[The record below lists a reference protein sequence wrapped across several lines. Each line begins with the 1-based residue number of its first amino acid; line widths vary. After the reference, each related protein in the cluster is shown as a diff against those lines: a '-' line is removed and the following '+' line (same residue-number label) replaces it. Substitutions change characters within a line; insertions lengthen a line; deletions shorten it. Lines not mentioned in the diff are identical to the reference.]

1 MTPIRF
7 LTKDLEDCHLLDPD
21 FDGGFLGMITVKR
34 RSDLTGKVSSRELDI
49 TENQYTDFMRR
60 RREGTTD
67 LIQNEFPDL
76 SLDDREFIKTGATP
90 EEWDRLIPDV

>member
-7 LTKDLEDCHLLDPD
+7 LTKDLEDCHLIDPD
-21 FDGGFLGMITVKR
+21 FDGGFLDMITVKK
-34 RSDLTGKVSSRELDI
+34 RSEFTGKLHTRSLDI
-49 TENQYTDFMRR
+49 TQTEYDSYMSRR
-60 RREGTTD
+60 SKGNVD

-90 EEWDRLIPDV
+90 GEWDKLFPDV